1 MIISHRIDSNLVTMR
16 LKSTIKKLFSMSLGV
31 MLMFVLWI
39 ILNPPSKK
47 DIGLITDAAQ
57 CYQNKKVCKTEA
69 KVFQE
74 ELRKELNQ
82 LL

>member
-1 MIISHRIDSNLVTMR
+1 MR
-16 LKSTIKKLFSMSLGV
+16 LKSTIKPLFSMSLGV

-57 CYQNKKVCKTEA
+57 CYQNKKVCKSEA

>member
-1 MIISHRIDSNLVTMR
+1 MR
-16 LKSTIKKLFSMSLGV
+16 LKSKIKQLFSMSLGV

-57 CYQNKKVCKTEA
+57 CYQNKKVCKSEA

>member
-16 LKSTIKKLFSMSLGV
+16 LKSTIKQLFSMSSGV

-47 DIGLITDAAQ
+47 DIGLITDAAK
-57 CYQNKKVCKTEA
+57 CYQNIKVCKTEA

>member
-16 LKSTIKKLFSMSLGV
+16 LKSKIKQLFSMSLGV

-57 CYQNKKVCKTEA
+57 CYQNKKVCKSEA

>member
-1 MIISHRIDSNLVTMR
+1 MR
-16 LKSTIKKLFSMSLGV
+16 LKSTIKQLFSMSLGV

-57 CYQNKKVCKTEA
+57 CYQNKKVCKSEA

>member
-1 MIISHRIDSNLVTMR
+1 MR
-16 LKSTIKKLFSMSLGV
+16 LKSTIKQLFSMSLGV

-47 DIGLITDAAQ
+47 DIGLITDAEK